1 MERLSGLDASF
12 LYLETPSNHMHVAA
26 TMVYDPSTVPG
37 GYDFE
42 KVKEMVRSRLHLVQ
56 QFRRRLVTVPF
67 QLHHPVWVEDP
78 DFDLDYHVRRVAV
91 PSPGGPEQLAGIAG
105 DIASRPLDRSRPL
118 WELWVVEGLEQ
129 GHIAV
134 VAKMHHCTIDGV
146 SGANLMVHLFDL
158 SADGDVKP
166 APDEQ
171 WEPERV
177 PSPPELTGYAINS
190 RVRRPLQMASILP
203 KTIRAIVNVVQTRR
217 GSDSPAGG
225 TPFTAPRTSFNG
237 AITGRRACAY
247 ARVPLDD
254 VKQVK
259 NAFGTTV
266 NDVVLAVCAGALRR
280 FLIKGNELPDK
291 PLLAVVP
298 VSVRTDD
305 EQDVVG
311 SNSDVVGSNRVS
323 AMFTSLPTD
332 ISDPVER
339 LYAIREST
347 KGAKEEHNA
356 VGAEMLQQWSEF
368 AAPNTFSLAMRLY
381 SRMKLADRH
390 PPIHNIVISNVPG
403 PQFPLYFAGA
413 KLVGMYPLG
422 PVFEGAALNVTVLS
436 YMDSM
441 DFGIMACA
449 DTVPRVWDLA
459 GDMGEALQELKKA
472 AEAAA
477 S

>member
-1 MERLSGLDASF
+1 
-12 LYLETPSNHMHVAA
+12 
-26 TMVYDPSTVPG
+26 
-37 GYDFE
+37 
-42 KVKEMVRSRLHLVQ
+42 
-56 QFRRRLVTVPF
+56 
-67 QLHHPVWVEDP
+67 
-78 DFDLDYHVRRVAV
+78 
-91 PSPGGPEQLAGIAG
+91 
-105 DIASRPLDRSRPL
+105 
-118 WELWVVEGLEQ
+118 
-129 GHIAV
+129 
-134 VAKMHHCTIDGV
+134 
-146 SGANLMVHLFDL
+146 
-158 SADGDVKP
+158 
-166 APDEQ
+166 
-171 WEPERV
+171 
-177 PSPPELTGYAINS
+177 
-190 RVRRPLQMASILP
+190 
-203 KTIRAIVNVVQTRR
+203 
-217 GSDSPAGG
+217 
-225 TPFTAPRTSFNG
+225 
-237 AITGRRACAY
+237 
-247 ARVPLDD
+247 VPLDD

-311 SNSDVVGSNRVS
+311 SNRVS

-356 VGAEMLQQWSEF
+356 VGAEMLQQWTEF